1 MDDSDVPGSALP
13 FGADLETHI
22 REFLTAVNERPDELL
37 QKHFAEVEKPD
48 PQDIEDLRR
57 YINDLKGVYGQGL
70 LDMYGRIASHG
81 SAICEL
87 TDEAEITERVHKITS
102 LVALD
107 RDDVPKILAGFDAAA
122 KELNRDAI
130 GRLFLTIQ
138 NAGVRGLP
146 RQAQRDELV
155 LDFTTY
161 CLSRFPP
168 PDDD

>member
-1 MDDSDVPGSALP
+1 MGAGD
-13 FGADLETHI
+13 ADLETHI
-22 REFLTAVNERPDELL
+22 REFLTAINERPGELL
-37 QKHFAEVEKPD
+37 QKHLAEVEKPN
-48 PQDIEDLRR
+48 PQNAEELRR
-57 YINDLKGVYGQGL
+57 YINDLKRIYGQGL

-87 TDEAEITERVHKITS
+87 TDETEIAEAVHKITT
-102 LVALD
+102 LVAQD
-107 RDDVPKILAGFDAAA
+107 RDDVPNILAGFDLAA

-130 GRLFLTIQ
+130 VRLFLTIQ

-161 CLSRFPP
+161 CLGRFPSP
-168 PDDD
+168 GDD

>member
-1 MDDSDVPGSALP
+1 MGAGD
-13 FGADLETHI
+13 ADLETHI
-22 REFLTAVNERPDELL
+22 REFLTAVNTTPGELL
-37 QKHFAEVEKPD
+37 HKHFAGVEKPD
-48 PQDIEDLRR
+48 PQDTDDLRR
-57 YINDLKGVYGQGL
+57 YISDLKRIYGEGL
-70 LDMYGRIASHG
+70 LDMYGRIASRG

-87 TDEAEITERVHKITS
+87 TDEIEITERVQKITT

-107 RDDVPKILAGFDAAA
+107 RDDVPKILASFDTAA

-130 GRLFLTIQ
+130 ARLFLTIQ

-161 CLSRFPP
+161 CLGRFPP

>member
-13 FGADLETHI
+13 FGPDLENHI
-22 REFLTAVNERPDELL
+22 REFLTAVNTRPNELL
-37 QKHFAEVEKPD
+37 QTHLSEIEKPD
-48 PQDIEDLRR
+48 PQDTEDLRR
-57 YINDLKGVYGQGL
+57 YINDLKGVYRQGL

-87 TDEAEITERVHKITS
+87 TDDTEITERVEKITT
-102 LVALD
+102 LIALD
-107 RDDVPKILAGFDAAA
+107 RDDIPEILASFDGAAN
-122 KELNRDAI
+122 ELNRDAI
-130 GRLFLTIQ
+130 IRLFLAIQ

-146 RQAQRDELV
+146 RQGQRDELV

-168 PDDD
+168 GDN